1 MLYTCHKKKCP
12 SDGVCVPSLS
22 IFMGS
27 LGKVFSP
34 NFGFQ
39 SQPAR
44 KERAEPESG
53 DCGSVFVV
61 HRVVGAEQLQ
71 QQAAEQVSLLI
82 NQVDGARN

>member
-1 MLYTCHKKKCP
+1 M
-12 SDGVCVPSLS
+12 VCVYPRFL
-22 IFMGS
+22 FLWGR
-27 LGKVFSP
+27 LENVFSP
-34 NFGFQ
+34 NFGSQ

-53 DCGSVFVV
+53 DCGSVVV

-82 NQVDGARN
+82 NQEVDRARN